1 RMQSPFYEDG
11 SWACPIILRPL
22 VIKGGTK
29 HAVNVIVVD
38 CDSKVLPKQGLLTIS
53 VIRGGS
59 YVSHKKYQ
67 LVKTFTLACAHH
79 IPDAGKCARIHGHNY
94 RVTFCVEGTQLDEM
108 DMLIDFRKVKKCLK
122 ERYDH
127 QLLNKFPEFDPER
140 GGVHPTTERVA
151 EVFY

>member
-1 RMQSPFYEDG
+1 M
-11 SWACPIILRPL
+11 
-22 VIKGGTK
+22 
-29 HAVNVIVVD
+29 
-38 CDSKVLPKQGLLTIS
+38 
-53 VIRGGS
+53 
-59 YVSHKKYQ
+59 SHKKYQ

-151 EVFY
+151 EVFYQRIASLCQQQSNRPRLRWVEVEETDEAYARFEMGEERSSYESNTI